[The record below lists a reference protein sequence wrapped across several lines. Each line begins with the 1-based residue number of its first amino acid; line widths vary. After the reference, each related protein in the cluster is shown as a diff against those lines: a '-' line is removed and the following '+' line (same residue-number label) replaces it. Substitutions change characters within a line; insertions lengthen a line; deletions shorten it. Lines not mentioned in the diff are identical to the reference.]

1 MYAEAAMNDKHTLG
15 PWVRRFLMEHL
26 PDDRNLSRNTQ
37 QSYRD
42 ALRLL
47 IVFAAS
53 RLRKKADELFVADID
68 ADLVRAFL
76 RHLEEKRGCT
86 ISTRNQRLA
95 AYHALAAFIGQRSP
109 EELGWA
115 ARLRSVEFKRST
127 RVTVGYLDKHEI
139 D

>member
-1 MYAEAAMNDKHTLG
+1 MYSR

-47 IVFAAS
+47 IVFAAGKV
-53 RLRKKADELFVADID
+53 RKKADRLLLADID
-68 ADLVRAFL
+68 ANLVRVFL
-76 RHLEEKRGCT
+76 RHLEEERGCT

-95 AYHALAAFIGQRSP
+95 AYHAFAAFVRCSMHRFNSPRSRNNVVATQP
-109 EELGWA
+109 SLCPNRSQM
-115 ARLRSVEFKRST
+115 ARAGSFCW
-127 RVTVGYLDKHEI
+127 
-139 D
+139 